1 MFGLVFGL
9 FLILVALIILW
20 VRHDNYVK
28 AKAGAAKPIPYLG
41 WAALGLVVI
50 GGLVVI
56 KTCLFQVPTKEE
68 AILTSFGTTSG
79 NDGSGLHLKKPWE
92 KVHNM
97 DAAIQTDTFADNNSN
112 DKCIAIPVRIAFQ
125 QTGCASV
132 SIQWRIVPNSAPEL
146 YKDFRSFD
154 HVRDALVTRK
164 LTQAL
169 NVAFANYNPLNI
181 ATEES
186 GTKPEETLPEIA
198 AKVKTAMS
206 GEVGQQVE
214 VLSVLL
220 PIVTYDPATQGRINQ
235 LQQQVALTRI
245 AEQKLTTNKKE
256 AKANA
261 ALAKSVNNSPN
272 VLVSR
277 CLDTLEAMVKN
288 GQSVPAGF
296 SCWPGGSLTGVI
308 AGPK

>member
-1 MFGLVFGL
+1 MFSLIFGLILL
-9 FLILVALIILW
+9 FAAAIAVWL
-20 VRHDNYVK
+20 RHDSAVK
-28 AKAGAAKPIPYLG
+28 TKAGVSKQIPYLG
-41 WAALGLVVI
+41 WAALALSILGVLVI
-50 GGLVVI
+50 A
-56 KTCLFQVPTKEE
+56 KSSLFQVPTKEE

-79 NDGSGLHLKKPWE
+79 NAGSGLHLKKPWE

-97 DAAIQTDTFADNNSN
+97 DAAIQTDTFSDNSSN
-112 DKCIAIPVRIAFQ
+112 DKCLAIPVRIAFQ

-186 GTKPEETLPEIA
+186 GKKPEETLPAIA

-206 GEVGQQVE
+206 AEVGKQVE

-256 AKANA
+256 AAANA
-261 ALAKSVNNSPN
+261 ALAQSVNNSPN

-277 CLDTLEAMVKN
+277 CLDTLEAMVKA

-296 SCWPGGSLTGVI
+296 SCWPGGSLAGVI
-308 AGPK
+308 AGSK